1 MSNKLLDE
9 HYTYFNDLKDSYG
22 NVILDPDSAKIATAI
37 ILGLALVIIGC
48 ILKRRLNSNLK
59 IENEVIPTGKFSC
72 FSFFDFFIEK
82 FIAFYDSV
90 VGDKERAHLPFIA
103 TVFMFILFSNLLGLV
118 PGVPAITSTVQ
129 INVALAVVTFIYFNY
144 QGVKTHGFLGYMK
157 HFCGPML
164 ALAWFM
170 FPLEIF
176 STSLRI
182 LTLNLR
188 LYWNIT
194 ADHLML
200 SIVTDNVV
208 SYIVP
213 ALLYIL
219 GIFVSFMQAFVF
231 TTLNMVYIK
240 LATEHEGGHDDDAHE
255 ATSHV
260 A

>member
-9 HYTYFNDLKDSYG
+9 HYTYFQG
-22 NVILDPDSAKIATAI
+22 ILEPDNAKIATAI
-37 ILGLALVIIGC
+37 ILGLVLIITGC
-48 ILKRRLNSNLK
+48 ILKRRLNTSSK
-59 IENEVIPTGKFSC
+59 IDNEVVPTGKFSC
-72 FSFFDFFIEK
+72 FSFFDFFVEK
-82 FIAFYDSV
+82 FISFYDSV

-103 TVFMFILFSNLLGLV
+103 TVFMFILFSNLLGLI

-129 INVALAVVTFIYFNY
+129 VNVAMAIVTFIYFNF
-144 QGVKTHGFLGYMK
+144 QGVKAHGFLGYLK
-157 HFCGPML
+157 HFCGPLL
-164 ALAWFM
+164 ALSWFM

-176 STSLRI
+176 STTLRI

-200 SIVTDNVV
+200 SIVTDKVI
-208 SYIVP
+208 SYFVP
-213 ALLYIL
+213 SLLYIL
-219 GIFVSFMQAFVF
+219 GVFVSFMQAFVF

-240 LATEHEGGHDDDAHE
+240 LATEHEGGHDSKEHE
-255 ATSHV
+255 AEHV